1 MLSSVKIHRN
11 LIFPAVLYGSKT
23 WSLTLMEES
32 RPRANEN
39 RLLRRLFE
47 PKRDEVT
54 GEWRELHNEELNDLY
69 CSPNIVRVIR
79 SGRVCWVGLVARI
92 GERRVVLRVLV
103 GKPERKRPLRTP
115 GRIWEDNIKM
125 DLQDV
130 KRGVK
135 NWIDLVQDRG
145 RWQACVNVVMNLRVS

>member
-1 MLSSVKIHRN
+1 
-11 LIFPAVLYGSKT
+11 
-23 WSLTLMEES
+23 MEES
-32 RPRANEN
+32 RMRSNEN

-54 GEWRELHNEELNDLY
+54 EEWRKLHNEKLNDSY

-79 SGRVCWVGLVARI
+79 SGRVCWAGLVARI
-92 GERRVVLRVLV
+92 GERRGVVRVLV
-103 GKPERKRPLRTP
+103 EKPERNRPLRTL

-130 KRGVK
+130 GCGFK
-135 NWIDLVQDRG
+135 NWIDLAQDRG
-145 RWQACVNVVMNLRVS
+145 RWQARVNVVMNRVP